1 MKRFFVPVM
10 ISFFALAALAQ
21 DTAPAPS
28 AAAEIAAK
36 QGADERYERMSADI
50 QALQAA
56 NDALQAKLTAV
67 QQQLQDLRSQ
77 QSQQSQAAANS
88 STPDDLK
95 RLAEKIEEVDRKR
108 EEDKQAISDE
118 IQKSIGELKHALAG
132 SPAPTRVSSPK
143 PVATATD
150 GSPDSDK
157 GFVYKVQEGDSLS
170 AIVHAYNTDFKSK
183 GMKTISLR
191 QAMDANPSVDWNRL
205 RVGQKIVIPRPEG
218 GTP

>member
-10 ISFFALAALAQ
+10 ISFFALAAGAQ

-56 NDALQAKLTAV
+56 NDALQTKLTAV

-143 PVATATD
+143 PVATAEA
-150 GSPDSDK
+150 SPDTDK

-170 AIVHAYNTDFKSK
+170 AIIHAYNTDFKSK